1 MQCGIASLAMICQY
15 FGKRYSIDELQ
26 DICFATTEGV
36 SMLGIC
42 QAARTLGLDCMA
54 GRVSVEQLIEN
65 GMPCI
70 LHWNQ
75 NHFVVLY
82 KVSKG
87 RKFYIADPG
96 KGKITYTREEFE
108 RHWLSTHSDN
118 ESKGIAMFFEPTEK
132 FGSYHAESEEKRRSF
147 RFLFGYLKGYRKH
160 FVQIIIGLA
169 VGCLIQLVM
178 PFLTQAIVDVGIK
191 NHDIGFIWL
200 VHTLV

>member
-96 KGKITYTREEFE
+96 KGKITYTP
-108 RHWLSTHSDN
+108 
-118 ESKGIAMFFEPTEK
+118 KA
-132 FGSYHAESEEKRRSF
+132 RRSAGHSGF
-147 RFLFGYLKGYRKH
+147 FS
-160 FVQIIIGLA
+160 
-169 VGCLIQLVM
+169 
-178 PFLTQAIVDVGIK
+178 AISRATANISSK
-191 NHDIGFIWL
+191 S
-200 VHTLV
+200 